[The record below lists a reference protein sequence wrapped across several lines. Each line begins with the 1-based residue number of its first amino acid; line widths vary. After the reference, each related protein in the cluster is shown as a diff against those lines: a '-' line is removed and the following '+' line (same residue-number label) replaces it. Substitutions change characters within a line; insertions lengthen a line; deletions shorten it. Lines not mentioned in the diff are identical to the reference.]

1 MQFWRKSATIG
12 VVNAQQAAP
21 LSPPTDS
28 DSDDSAWFESWTAQV
43 RAAVRTHVEDF
54 VHARCAEELQANGFE
69 YPSRVLL
76 DFVPGGKSVR
86 PTFMYLGWL
95 CGADESE
102 AALRAAASIELLHG
116 FALLQDDVMDESDT
130 RRGLPAAHV
139 RLARWHEEQGLSG
152 SPARFGESAAVLLG
166 DLCLVWAE
174 RMLRESGVEAAA
186 LGRVWP
192 RYDAMRAEL
201 AVGQLADLV
210 NDAAGVPTLEQVLDI
225 ARRKSGNY
233 TVRRPLELGAAMAGC
248 AEPVLEVLCE
258 YGVLIGEAFQLRD
271 DLLGIFG
278 EPSVTGKSA
287 DADLRERKATTVVAL
302 AEHLAG
308 PSGRARLH
316 DLWQRDTFDDSAVQT
331 ARELIVDSG
340 APQRAEQ
347 MIADRVEDARKL
359 LVDSVLD
366 PTVTAALQQMALL
379 CTRRST

>member
-1 MQFWRKSATIG
+1 M
-12 VVNAQQAAP
+12 
-21 LSPPTDS
+21 
-28 DSDDSAWFESWTAQV
+28 
-43 RAAVRTHVEDF
+43 RTHVEDF
-54 VHARCAEELQANGFE
+54 VRARCAEELQANGFE

-76 DFVPGGKSVR
+76 DFVSGGKSVR
-86 PTFMYLGWL
+86 PTFVYLGWL
-95 CGADESE
+95 CGAGESE

-116 FALLQDDVMDESDT
+116 FALLQDDVMDESGT
-130 RRGLPAAHV
+130 RRGRPAAHV

-166 DLCLVWAE
+166 DLCLVWSE
-174 RMLRESGVEAAA
+174 RMLRESEVEAAA

-210 NDAAGVPTLEQVLDI
+210 NDAARVPTLEQVLDI

-248 AEPVLEVLCE
+248 PEPVMGVLGE
-258 YGVLIGEAFQLRD
+258 YGVLVGEAFQLRD

-278 EPSVTGKSA
+278 EPSLTGKPA
-287 DADLRERKATTVVAL
+287 NADLRERKATTVVAL
-302 AEHLAG
+302 AERLAG

-316 DLWQRDTFDDSAVQT
+316 DLWRRDTFDDSAVQT

-347 MIADRVEDARKL
+347 MIADRVEDARTL
-359 LVDSVLD
+359 LADSVLD
-366 PTVTAALQQMALL
+366 PAATAALQQMALL

>member
-1 MQFWRKSATIG
+1 MQFRRKSATIG
-12 VVNAQQAAP
+12 EVNAQQAAP
-21 LSPPTDS
+21 LFRTS
-28 DSDDSAWFESWTAQV
+28 DIDGDGSAWIESWTARV
-43 RAAVRTHVEDF
+43 RAAVRSHIEDF
-54 VHARCAEELQANGFE
+54 VRARCAEELQANGFE
-69 YPSRVLL
+69 FPSRVLL
-76 DFVPGGKSVR
+76 DFLSGGKSVR

-116 FALLQDDVMDESDT
+116 FALLQDDVMDESGA
-130 RRGLPAAHV
+130 RRGRPTAHV

-174 RMLRESGVEAAA
+174 RMLRESGVDAAA
-186 LGRVWP
+186 LSRVWP

-210 NDAAGVPTLEQVLDI
+210 NDAAGMPTLEQVLDI

-248 AEPVLEVLCE
+248 AEPTIEVLGE

-278 EPSVTGKSA
+278 EPSVTGKPA
-287 DADLRERKATTVVAL
+287 NADLRERKATTVVAL

-308 PSGRARLH
+308 PPGRTRLH
-316 DLWQRDTFDDSAVQT
+316 DLWRRDTFDNNAVQT

-347 MIADRVEDARKL
+347 MIAERVEGARTL
-359 LVDSVLD
+359 LSDSVLD
-366 PTVTAALQQMALL
+366 PTVTTALQQMAML